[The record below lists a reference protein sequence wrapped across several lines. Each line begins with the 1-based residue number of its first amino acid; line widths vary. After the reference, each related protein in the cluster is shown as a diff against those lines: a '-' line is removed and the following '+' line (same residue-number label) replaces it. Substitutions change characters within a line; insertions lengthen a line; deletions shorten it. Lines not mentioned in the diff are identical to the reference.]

1 MRTCKCGADISH
13 RHASTKMCLDCS
25 RKQNLEAGMK
35 SKRKRHPEYKPVHGM
50 GIWKAILGKTYDNS
64 EEDCMADESDYSF
77 VLPSKK
83 GIAR

>member
-35 SKRKRHPEYKPVHGM
+35 SNRKRHPEYKSAHGI
-50 GIWKAILGKTYDNS
+50 GIWKAILGNMGGCS
-64 EEDCMADESDYSF
+64 ENDCVWTPMDYTEFHSH
-77 VLPSKK
+77 KR
-83 GIAR
+83 GIA